1 MMSRICFSLVNAK
14 LLASIAAIS
23 ALNVSLSH
31 AQTIVIHGTAPDYVL
46 NGSFETAADWWIG
59 PSDGGTATT
68 LSGDLGLVR
77 GLLRRT
83 NPGIPSDGTNYAVVG
98 ADNNSGSPS
107 NQRGFYVNTG
117 YVLNEG
123 DTFNFSF
130 WHGAHFPSAQGY
142 EGAQFEWQLFT
153 TTTNGADGVIDGVV
167 ASGIVDAI
175 NDFDLTEQSYSS
187 IGSVTAG
194 MDGKTLFVAFL
205 PASNMVGKFIA
216 LDEVNLTTIPEA
228 STYGLV
234 FGVLSLAVVAKRR
247 RSKRAARL

>member
-1 MMSRICFSLVNAK
+1 MISQTGISWLNAK
-14 LLASIAAIS
+14 RLVSFAAIGV
-23 ALNVSLSH
+23 LGVSFAQ
-31 AQTIVIHGTAPDYVL
+31 AQTVIIDGTAPDYVL
-46 NGSFETAADWWIG
+46 NGSFETATDWWIG

-83 NPGIPSDGTNYAVVG
+83 NPGIPSDGSNYAVVG
-98 ADNNSGSPS
+98 ADNSSGSQS

-130 WHGAHFPSAQGY
+130 WHGAHFPTAQGY

-153 TTTNGADGVIDGVV
+153 TTTNSADGTIDGVV

-175 NDFDLTEQSYSS
+175 NDFNLTEQSYSS
-187 IGSVTAG
+187 IGSVSAG
-194 MDGKTLFVAFL
+194 MDGKTLFVAFV
-205 PASNMVGKFIA
+205 PASNMIGKFVA

-228 STYGLV
+228 STYALFLGA
-234 FGVLSLAVVAKRR
+234 FSLALIAKRR
-247 RSKRAARL
+247 KRQCAD